1 MTNQNLPPVAGDKK
15 PILNHLLKFKS
26 NPYEFIKKYREKLG
40 GIFSFQLFNRSF
52 YVLSDP
58 QHIKHV
64 LVTNSKNYSRKK
76 SYEFL
81 EEMLGKGL
89 LTTVGEE
96 WKKRRRIAQPG
107 FYKEQLKG
115 LVAEMERSV
124 KECMNNWDSSTG
136 LSKDL
141 YHEMND
147 VALTVL
153 CNSII
158 KTDVVEELPIIK
170 QSLLDSLHYLSKKRF
185 KAFKFLHRLPSKT
198 KTVGQKGIKNL
209 QEIVLKIIQD
219 RRSSGEQCDD
229 LLAMLMAST
238 DDETSSSLTNEELLD
253 EVMTIFIAGHDT
265 TAVVLT
271 WATYLIGTHPEVEG
285 KILAE
290 ISEHFEGDEIDLSKL
305 RNFKYTKMVVQE
317 VMRLYPPVWTFGRKA
332 INDDDMNGFHIPA
345 NTSCTMSAILTH
357 RSKEYWEKPTEF
369 YPEHFLPE
377 AVKARPKYA
386 YFPFGGGQ
394 HLCIGEHFAMI
405 EIQLAIIHFLKKFK
419 IKITAEHPIEMEMLI
434 TLKPKKKINVQFEKR
449 TN

>member
-1 MTNQNLPPVAGDKK
+1 MTNKKLPPIAGDKS
-15 PILNHLLKFKS
+15 PILNHLLKFKAS
-26 NPYEFIKKYREKLG
+26 PYEFIKKHRDNLG
-40 GIFSFQLFNRSF
+40 GIFSFKLFNRIF

-58 QHIKHV
+58 EHIKHV
-64 LVTNSKNYSRKK
+64 LVSNSKNYSRKK

-96 WKKRRRIAQPG
+96 WKKRRRIAQPA

-115 LVAEMERSV
+115 IVQEMERSI
-124 KECMNNWDSSTG
+124 KQCMNEWDSSTTVN
-136 LSKDL
+136 KDL
-141 YHEMND
+141 YHEMNEI
-147 VALTVL
+147 ALTVL

-158 KTDVVEELPIIK
+158 KTDVVEKLPVIK

-198 KTVGQKGIKNL
+198 KTVGQKGIKTL
-209 QEIVLKIIQD
+209 KEIVLKIIED
-219 RRSSGEQCDD
+219 RRESGSQQDD

-238 DDETSSSLTNEELLD
+238 DEETSSSLTNEELLD

-271 WATYLIGTHPEVEG
+271 WATYLIGTHPEVEQ
-285 KILAE
+285 KIREE
-290 ISEHFEGDEIDLSKL
+290 INQYMKGDEVDLNDL
-305 RNFKYTKMVVQE
+305 RNFTYTKMVVQE
-317 VMRLYPPVWTFGRKA
+317 VLRLYPPVWTFGRKA
-332 INDDDMNGFHIPA
+332 INDDDINGFHVPA
-345 NTSCTMSAILTH
+345 NTSCTMPAILTH
-357 RSKEYWEKPTEF
+357 RSKEHWEKPDEF

-377 AVKARPKYA
+377 ATKKRTKYA

-405 EIQLAIIHFLKKFK
+405 EIQLAIIHILKKFNVK
-419 IKITAEHPIEMEMLI
+419 ISTQEPVEMEMLI
-434 TLKPKKKINVQFEKR
+434 TLKPKNKINVQFEKR
-449 TN
+449 IN